1 MIDVSQ
7 IPLAAKD
14 FDGIEVLVILAFVVI
29 SIISGLIQK
38 ANKAKK
44 QREEQAKAPQ
54 RPRQAKPSPR
64 PSAGA
69 EGLQV
74 LQAQAGVQTVPQ
86 IRPPRQQQAR
96 PPAGRGTR
104 RRGLKPKKTSIES
117 RRTGSAH
124 VGRLDHVEKAEVA
137 AGPAVQID
145 LSAREAARQA
155 IIFHEIF
162 SAPKALR
169 QGAEMWEM

>member
-14 FDGIEVLVILAFVVI
+14 FDGIEVLVIVAFVVI
-29 SIISGLIQK
+29 TIISGLIQK
-38 ANKAKK
+38 AGKAKK
-44 QREEQAKAPQ
+44 QREEQAKA
-54 RPRQAKPSPR
+54 RQAKPSAR

-69 EGLQV
+69 EGLEV

-86 IRPPRQQQAR
+86 TRAPRQQQAR
-96 PPAGRGTR
+96 PTAGRGTL
-104 RRGLKPKKTSIES
+104 RRGLKPKKSSIGS
-117 RRTGSAH
+117 RRLGSAH
-124 VGRLDHVEKAEVA
+124 LGRLDHVEEAEVA

-155 IIFHEIF
+155 IVFHEIF

-169 QGAEMWEM
+169 KETEMWEM